1 MKNCDYSA
9 DDIRSWIDDDSP
21 IPSEDLFETA
31 RQVRKQYCGDIVY
44 LRGLIEISNHCS
56 CNCLYC
62 GLRRSNENLSRYI
75 MSRKEITDAA
85 KLVAECGIKT
95 VVMQS
100 GESPEIS
107 AELIEDAIVEIK
119 AMGDV
124 AVTLSLGERNYS
136 DYDRWIKAGADRYLL
151 KHETANEILYRKLH
165 PGASLDERLEHLR
178 YLKSAGYQ
186 TGTGNIIGIPGQ
198 TTDDIVN
205 DILLCEELD
214 ADMISISPFMPSGNT
229 PFAKVQPADADL
241 TLRVIAAAR
250 IYLRSVHMPATTA
263 LGTMMPKGREAGLHA
278 GANVIMP
285 SFTPVKYKADYL
297 IYDNKI
303 CLNEEAKN
311 CITCLDL
318 SLSAHGYTLSGERGD
333 SPKLMVH

>member
-1 MKNCDYSA
+1 MKNQDYSP
-9 DDIRSWIDDDSP
+9 DDIRNWIDDDSP

-31 RQVRKQYCGDIVY
+31 RQVRKQYCGDVVY

-56 CNCLYC
+56 CHCLYC
-62 GLRRSNENLSRYI
+62 GLRHSNEHLSRYI
-75 MSRKEITDAA
+75 MSPQEISDAA
-85 KLVAECGIKT
+85 RLVAECGIRT

-100 GESPEIS
+100 GESPMIS
-107 AELIEDAIVEIK
+107 AELIEDSVFAIKE
-119 AMGDV
+119 MGDI
-124 AVTLSLGERNYS
+124 AVTLSLGERSFS
-136 DYDRWIKAGADRYLL
+136 DYDRWFKAGADRYLL
-151 KHETANEILYRKLH
+151 KHETANEILYKKLH
-165 PGASLDERLEHLR
+165 PGASLQERLEHLR

-198 TTDDIVN
+198 KTDDLID

-250 IYLRSVHMPATTA
+250 IYLRTVHMPSTTA
-263 LGTMMPKGREAGLHA
+263 LATLLPDGREAGLRA

-285 SFTPVKYKADYL
+285 SFTPLQYKTEYL

-303 CLNEEAKN
+303 CLNEEARR
-311 CITCLDL
+311 CLT
-318 SLSAHGYTLSGERGD
+318 SLNLTLGTLGYSVSGERGD
-333 SPKLMVH
+333 SPKLIVQ